1 MACNSGVVYFIPVP
15 FVHLHSISILRIL
28 LELLCR
34 TRTPRR
40 IVQLETFFS
49 CKSIDDVNARSVL
62 GGITDLATSG
72 YLLAAMRS

>member
-49 CKSIDDVNARSVL
+49 CKHRRCEREERIGD
-62 GGITDLATSG
+62 
-72 YLLAAMRS
+72 Y

>member
-49 CKSIDDVNARSVL
+49 CKSIDDVKARSVL
-62 GGITDLATSG
+62 GGD
-72 YLLAAMRS
+72 Y